1 MNSRDLKN
9 AAGDAASAALEVGAE
24 VIADNLPTLAGLAQS
39 AGLSGAAALLVDGTI
54 GAIAPRMFGFVM
66 SYKMN
71 RAERNVAILID
82 ELAQKIDEVNRRLD
96 ALEPSKRDKFI
107 GGTYQEAYLDSI
119 VDEAEKDKVR
129 LCTDS
134 FLNLMSEEDF
144 SDSFALSFFDDL
156 TRLNTLDLRV
166 LRLHGS
172 PFDTGYDCHDDLVTL
187 MAEERIDE
195 SQYRAI
201 REKLCRFGLLESRDE
216 EKREKNLNEVQNC
229 VTELIKQLSSAKQVK
244 LPKPPKVL
252 RLSSSDSYKI
262 SSLGSRYLRLMRP
275 VVAD

>member
-1 MNSRDLKN
+1 
-9 AAGDAASAALEVGAE
+9 
-24 VIADNLPTLAGLAQS
+24 
-39 AGLSGAAALLVDGTI
+39 
-54 GAIAPRMFGFVM
+54 
-66 SYKMN
+66 
-71 RAERNVAILID
+71 
-82 ELAQKIDEVNRRLD
+82 
-96 ALEPSKRDKFI
+96 
-107 GGTYQEAYLDSI
+107 
-119 VDEAEKDKVR
+119 
-129 LCTDS
+129 
-134 FLNLMSEEDF
+134 MSEEDF

-201 REKLCRFGLLESRDE
+201 REKLCRFGLLESRNE
-216 EKREKNLNEVQNC
+216 EKREKNLNEVQIC
-229 VTELIKQLSSAKQVK
+229 VTALIKQLSSAKQVK
-244 LPKPPKVL
+244 LPKPPKVQ